1 MLPHQT
7 KLPLQH
13 FPATQVDA
21 PENDRVER
29 ALGFVTAGLAAIL
42 ENLPLPRRALS
53 ESTKALHVR
62 VTLERRNGFCPCCQ
76 QQPVCDCEGKLPGAQ
91 FDHFYSRNRN
101 APDETW
107 LVCSNCNRELEIP
120 AFKASTRSSFYSYQ
134 HAVLIF
140 MADAQRDLF

>member
-1 MLPHQT
+1 MIPHQT
-7 KLPLQH
+7 KLPLQ
-13 FPATQVDA
+13 PPRDDSG
-21 PENDRVER
+21 DRIER
-29 ALGFVTAGLAAIL
+29 ALGFVTAGLAAVL
-42 ENLPLPRRALS
+42 ESLPLPRRPLS

-76 QQPVCDCEGKLPGAQ
+76 QQPVCSIDGRLPGAQ
-91 FDHFYSRNRN
+91 FDHFYGRNRN

-107 LVCSNCNRELEIP
+107 LVCARCNRELEVP
-120 AFKASTRSSFYSYQ
+120 AFKGSVRSSFYSYQ